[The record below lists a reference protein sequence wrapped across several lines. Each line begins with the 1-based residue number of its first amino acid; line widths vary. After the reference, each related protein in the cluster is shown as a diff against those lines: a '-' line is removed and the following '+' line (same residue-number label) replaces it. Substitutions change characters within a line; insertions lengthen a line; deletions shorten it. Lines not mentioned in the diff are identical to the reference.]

1 MKDTATFRRTVAV
14 LSLLGAVV
22 TSAAW
27 TLTMPPFPSGY
38 VERLAAIDAAGTG
51 GVVSAVF
58 FPVSQLFMLG
68 AVLGIAHL
76 VRRGAPLLSN
86 LGASLGV
93 VGVIGHCVWGGV
105 GLMMLRM
112 AADEPNRAVHAALI
126 EDLESTPF
134 MLFAA
139 SGLVG
144 TVLGFLLLSI
154 GLFRSRAVARW
165 IPVLMWAFL
174 VVEFAGTALSEYA
187 TYVSTL
193 ALAIAFVAIARHV
206 AQTPREDWALP
217 DGSAEHDG
225 PADTRPEAAAA
236 GV

>member
-1 MKDTATFRRTVAV
+1 MKDTATFRRTVAA
-14 LSLLGAVV
+14 LSLVAAVI

-27 TLTMPPFPSGY
+27 TLTMPPFPEGY
-38 VERLAAIDAAGTG
+38 VERLAAIDAAGTS

-58 FPVSQLFMLG
+58 FPISQLFMLG

-76 VRRGAPLLSN
+76 VRRGAPLLGN
-86 LGASLGV
+86 LGAALGV
-93 VGVIGHCVWGGV
+93 LGVLGHCVWGGV

-139 SGLVG
+139 TGLVG

-174 VVEFAGTALSEYA
+174 LVEFVGTALSDYA
-187 TYVSTL
+187 TYVSSL

-206 AQTPREDWALP
+206 VQTPREDWELVA
-217 DGSAEHDG
+217 GSPGHD
-225 PADTRPEAAAA
+225 ARPQATAA